1 MAVSKRVARK
11 ATRRNQLKRLLREL
25 FRDLSRNLPS
35 LDIFVLLKP
44 LAARIDGNELR
55 NSVTH
60 ALGKLNV
67 KPPNPSMP
75 RKR

>member
-1 MAVSKRVARK
+1 LAVSKRVARK

-44 LAARIDGNELR
+44 LAATIDGDELR
-55 NSVTH
+55 TSVTR
-60 ALGKLNV
+60 AFGKLNI